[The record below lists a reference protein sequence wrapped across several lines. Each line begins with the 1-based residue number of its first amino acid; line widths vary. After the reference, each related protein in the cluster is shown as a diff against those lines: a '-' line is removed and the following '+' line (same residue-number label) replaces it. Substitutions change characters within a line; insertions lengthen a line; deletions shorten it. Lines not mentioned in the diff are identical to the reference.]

1 MTFLPIVTREL
12 RVASRRRSTHW
23 ARIWAVLVGL
33 LVAGWIGL
41 ASRQTPS
48 QDLGVILF
56 YVLAAVL
63 YGYAL
68 TIGCK
73 LTADCLSEEKRDG
86 TLGLLFL
93 TDLKGYDIVLGKLV
107 ANSLNSFYAVL
118 ALFPILAI
126 PQMMG
131 GVTSGQVARAC
142 LVAVNLLFFSLAVG
156 MFSSAI
162 CRDERKSLSLAVGL
176 TLLSLIG
183 SPLLGAYL
191 SYLNRSAGFNDGLL
205 LPSPAYACFL
215 VSDLMFQR
223 KADHFWICSCVTF
236 GYSLFCLLF
245 ASLIVPRTWQDK
257 DVRQETTGW
266 KATLRS
272 VTDGDDAA
280 RREVRNRL
288 LSINPF
294 LWLAGRQRM
303 KAISVWFSLLIALV
317 IWMCGWIEFRSDWAN
332 NFIYVTTAVI
342 LHTVLKSWLA
352 GAAAR
357 QLAEDRRTGA
367 LELLLSTPLSVDEI
381 LNGQRLAL
389 RRQFGGPV
397 TAVLMVDAILFVAGL
412 SGLNSGDQRLW
423 SLVWAAGMAIFVVDL
438 WALGWVSMWFG
449 LTSRRVNQA
458 SSSAVFFVMV
468 LPWVL
473 FGLLTTFLSWFL
485 WLGNISISGE
495 IATFGWFGISVG
507 IAIMAVGWAK
517 GRLRT
522 RLRAVATEKLGVAS
536 TGLWRVLGRRQSTS
550 PPVLAP

>member
-1 MTFLPIVTREL
+1 MTFLPIVEREL

-23 ARIWAVLVGL
+23 ARISAVMIGL

-41 ASRQTPS
+41 VARDQPS
-48 QDLGVILF
+48 QDLGVTLF
-56 YVLAAVL
+56 YVLAAIV

-93 TDLKGYDIVLGKLV
+93 TDLRGYDIVLGKVV
-107 ANSLNSFYAVL
+107 ANSLNSFYAIL

-142 LVAVNLLFFSLAVG
+142 LVAVNLLLFSLAIG
-156 MFSSAI
+156 MVSSAI

-176 TLLSLIG
+176 ILVSLIG

-191 SYLNRSAGFNDGLL
+191 TYLNRSSGFDEGFL

-223 KADHFWICSCVTF
+223 KADHFWICSGITF
-236 GYSLFCLLF
+236 GCSVVGLVLS
-245 ASLIVPRTWQDK
+245 SLIVPRTWHDK
-257 DVRQETTGW
+257 VVRQEKSGW
-266 KATLRS
+266 QAALRT
-272 VTDGDDAA
+272 VTDGDDAS

-303 KAISVWFSLLIALV
+303 KVLSVWAFLCVGLV
-317 IWMCGWIEFRSDWAN
+317 VWMWGWVEFRSDWTN
-332 NFIYVTTAVI
+332 NAVYIATAVI
-342 LHTVLKSWLA
+342 LHTVLKLWLA
-352 GAAAR
+352 GSAAR
-357 QLAEDRRTGA
+357 QLAEDRRNGA

-381 LNGQRLAL
+381 LNGQKLAL
-389 RRQFGGPV
+389 RRQFGWPV
-397 TAVLMVDAILFVAGL
+397 VVVLVVDAILFVAGL
-412 SGLNSGDQRLW
+412 SGLSSGDQISW
-423 SLVWAAGMAIFVVDL
+423 ALVWAVGMVVFVVDL
-438 WALGWVSMWFG
+438 WSLGWLAMWFG

-458 SSSAVFFVMV
+458 SSSAVFVVMV
-468 LPWVL
+468 LPWLL
-473 FGLLTTFLSWFL
+473 FGLLITFLSWFL
-485 WLGNISISGE
+485 WLGGISFSGKL
-495 IATFGWFGISVG
+495 ATFTWFGISVG
-507 IAIMAVGWAK
+507 IAIVAVGWAK

-522 RLRAVATEKLGVAS
+522 RLRAVATEKIGHHP
-536 TGLWRVLGRRQSTS
+536 TGLWRMLGRRPSTT
-550 PPVLAP
+550 PPVLAA